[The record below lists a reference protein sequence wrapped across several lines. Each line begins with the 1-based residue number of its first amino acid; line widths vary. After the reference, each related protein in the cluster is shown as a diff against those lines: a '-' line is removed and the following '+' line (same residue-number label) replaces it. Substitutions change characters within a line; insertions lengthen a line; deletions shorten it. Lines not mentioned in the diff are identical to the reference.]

1 MKGQWEIWS
10 ARVWHENETSK
21 VRPVVIVLDEGEG
34 NECQVFRVTSQAKSN
49 RHAYEIKR
57 WKEAGLEKRSMII
70 LEPAFIKQEDF
81 GRYIGTLDPLDIYG
95 LIESIKHGSYGSMF
109 Q

>member
-1 MKGQWEIWS
+1 MIILDGGE
-10 ARVWHENETSK
+10 ET
-21 VRPVVIVLDEGEG
+21 
-34 NECQVFRVTSQAKSN
+34 ECQVFRVTSQTKSS

-57 WKEAGLEKRSMII
+57 WKEAGLDKRSMII
-70 LEPAFIKQEDF
+70 LEPAFIRQEDF